1 MKIGVYVGSFN
12 PVHKGHIGLIKY
24 LLQEGYVSRM
34 EVVATGNYWD
44 KTDLLDTDVRI
55 EMLKFYESSSIKIMD
70 ELNELPYTYMI
81 MDRLLEKYPNDE
93 LYLIIGADN
102 LVNFSKWKRVDKL
115 LKMNILVIPRNG
127 IDIWK
132 YLRENNYT
140 DSFLIVDGF
149 KEMDI
154 SSSDIRELIRKGN
167 ILELKKYL
175 DDDVLNYILLNG
187 LYVDK

>member
-187 LYVDK
+187 LYIDK

>member
-55 EMLKFYESSSIKIMD
+55 EMLKFYESSLIKIMD

-127 IDIWK
+127 IDIWE

-149 KEMDI
+149 REMDI
-154 SSSDIRELIRKGN
+154 SSSYIRELIRKGD

-175 DDDVLNYILLNG
+175 DDDVLNYILLNR